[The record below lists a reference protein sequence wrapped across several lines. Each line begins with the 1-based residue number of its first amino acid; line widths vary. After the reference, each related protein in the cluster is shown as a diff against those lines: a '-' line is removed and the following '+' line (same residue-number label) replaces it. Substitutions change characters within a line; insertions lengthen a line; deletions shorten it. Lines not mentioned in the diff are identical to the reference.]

1 MKPIRITLL
10 LASLGVWLLHAH
22 ATLILYEPFNY
33 AEVGG
38 QASTNNVSQWSTNG
52 GGKDD
57 SYVAPGSLAV
67 NGLAVPVGNSL
78 TNGGSG
84 MSLRRLLGSINSS
97 GTLFFSVV
105 LRMNQ
110 LGTNMVGTNL
120 ICN

>member
-38 QASTNNVSQWSTNG
+38 QSSTNG

-120 ICN
+120 ICNFLASDDS